1 MTGPDISNLLND
13 LLDEARL
20 SPILESL
27 SQSTPTSFSH
37 HRPTSHVS
45 PDKVSTIH
53 AVVTQRKSQL
63 AALDDHIDLL
73 NHALEK
79 LQDIQAK
86 LKEKRVIVQQSL
98 AFHEALASPASYL
111 LPSELLGEIFLRC
124 LPQTNYVTPSPDEC
138 PMVLTRVCRHWRAVA
153 LSTPRLWASLSISL
167 LRADTAS
174 GDEYKRWLEKA
185 RSVPLSIRVVHD
197 MDLSDRKKPISLQWL
212 RPFLRQCSDLW
223 WHGPPVQGLL
233 DNVQSLSRFQITF
246 HKANFLVSIP
256 SPTPQLRSA
265 VLQSLTDDLHSLR
278 SIDLP
283 WHQLLDLK
291 IQFALVSSATF
302 LQVIGLC
309 TQVQRVS
316 VSSICAD
323 TSLQTDLQTSSLL
336 GTVNHSI
343 HRLEVNVI
351 RAGLGSL
358 FEALTLPALEELVI
372 RFCSPDG
379 YPWPHKQFSA
389 FVTRS
394 KCSLKWLTIH
404 RNKGAGSHLTE
415 YLKMLPGLKIVM

>member
-1 MTGPDISNLLND
+1 MASLDLND
-13 LLDEARL
+13 LLDEPL
-20 SPILESL
+20 MSPILEPL
-27 SQSTPTSFSH
+27 SEFTPTSFSY
-37 HRPTSHVS
+37 HRPTSHVPS
-45 PDKVSTIH
+45 DKVPTIH

-63 AALDDHIDLL
+63 AALDDHIGLL

-79 LQDIQAK
+79 LQGIQAR
-86 LKEKRVIVQQSL
+86 LKEKRAIVQESL
-98 AFHEALASPASYL
+98 AFHEALASPARCW

-167 LRADTAS
+167 LRADTTS
-174 GDEYKRWLEKA
+174 GDEYKRWLENA

-197 MDLSDRKKPISLQWL
+197 MDLSDGKEPLSLQWL
-212 RPFLRQCSDLW
+212 RPFLSRCSDLW

-233 DNVQSLSRFQITF
+233 DNSVQSLSRFQVTF
-246 HKANFLVSIP
+246 HKANFLISIP

-265 VLQSLTDDLHSLR
+265 VLQSLTYDLHSLR

-283 WHQLLDLK
+283 WHQLLELK

-323 TSLQTDLQTSSLL
+323 ALSQTDLQPFTLI
-336 GTVNHSI
+336 GTVNYSI
-343 HRLEVNVI
+343 HRLEVNVM

-372 RFCSPDG
+372 RFCSPDR

-389 FVTRS
+389 FATRS
-394 KCSLKWLTIH
+394 KCPLKWLTIH
-404 RNKGAGSHLTE
+404 RNKSAESHLTE
-415 YLKMLPGLKIVM
+415 YLKMLPGLKMVV

>member
-1 MTGPDISNLLND
+1 MISPDLLND
-13 LLDEARL
+13 LLD
-20 SPILESL
+20 SPILEPL
-27 SQSTPTSFSH
+27 SELTPISFSY
-37 HRPTSHVS
+37 RPSSHVPS
-45 PDKVSTIH
+45 DKAPTIH

-73 NHALEK
+73 TRALEK
-79 LQDIQAK
+79 LQGIQAR
-86 LKEKRVIVQQSL
+86 LKEKRAIVQESFEFYQ
-98 AFHEALASPASYL
+98 ALASPACCL

-124 LPQTNYVTPSPDEC
+124 LPQTNYVAPSSDEC
-138 PMVLTRVCRHWRAVA
+138 PMVLTRVCRHWRAVS

-167 LRADTAS
+167 LRADTTG

-185 RSVPLSIRVVHD
+185 SSVPLSIRVVHD
-197 MDLSDRKKPISLQWL
+197 MDLSDRKEPLSIQWL
-212 RPFLRQCSDLW
+212 RPFLGRCSDLW
-223 WHGPPVQGLL
+223 WHGPPIQGLL
-233 DNVQSLSRFQITF
+233 DNSVQSLSRFQVTF
-246 HKANFLVSIP
+246 QKANFLVSIP
-256 SPTPQLRSA
+256 SPMPRLRSA
-265 VLQSLTDDLHSLR
+265 VLQSLTYDLHSLR

-283 WHQLLDLK
+283 WHQLLELK

-302 LQVIGLC
+302 LQIIGLC

-323 TSLQTDLQTSSLL
+323 ALLQAGLQPSPLI

-343 HRLEVNVI
+343 HKLEVNVI

-372 RFCSPDG
+372 RFCSPDR
-379 YPWPHKQFSA
+379 YPWPHGQFSA

-394 KCSLKWLTIH
+394 RCPLKWLTIH
-404 RNKGAGSHLTE
+404 RNKGAESHLTE

>member
-1 MTGPDISNLLND
+1 MTGPELLND
-13 LLDEARL
+13 LLDEAETL
-20 SPILESL
+20 SPILEPL
-27 SQSTPTSFSH
+27 SELTPTSFSYH
-37 HRPTSHVS
+37 CPTSYVPS
-45 PDKVSTIH
+45 DKVPTIR

-79 LQDIQAK
+79 LQGIQAR
-86 LKEKRVIVQQSL
+86 LKEKRAIVQESL
-98 AFHEALASPASYL
+98 AFHEALASPACYL
-111 LPSELLGEIFLRC
+111 LPPELLGEIFLRC
-124 LPQTNYVTPSPDEC
+124 LPHTNYITPTLDEC
-138 PMVLTRVCRHWRAVA
+138 PIVLTRVCRHWRAVA

-167 LRADTAS
+167 LRADTTS
-174 GDEYKRWLEKA
+174 GDEYRRWLEKA

-197 MDLSDRKKPISLQWL
+197 MDLSDGKEPLSIQWL
-212 RPFLRQCSDLW
+212 RPFLGQCSDLW
-223 WHGPPVQGLL
+223 WHGPPIQGLL
-233 DNVQSLSRFQITF
+233 DNSVQSLSRFQVTF
-246 HKANFLVSIP
+246 HKANFLFSIP

-265 VLQSLTDDLHSLR
+265 VLQSLTHDLHSLR

-323 TSLQTDLQTSSLL
+323 TSSQTGLQSFPLI

-372 RFCSPDG
+372 RFCAPDR

-389 FVTRS
+389 FITRS
-394 KCSLKWLTIH
+394 KCPLKWLTIH
-404 RNKGAGSHLTE
+404 RNRGAESHLTE
-415 YLKMLPGLKIVM
+415 YLKLLPGLKMVV

>member
-1 MTGPDISNLLND
+1 MISPDLLND
-13 LLDEARL
+13 LLD
-20 SPILESL
+20 SPILEPL
-27 SQSTPTSFSH
+27 SELTPTSFSY
-37 HRPTSHVS
+37 RPTSHVPS
-45 PDKVSTIH
+45 DEVPTIH

-73 NHALEK
+73 NRALEK
-79 LQDIQAK
+79 LQRIQAR
-86 LKEKRVIVQQSL
+86 LKEKRAIVQESL
-98 AFHEALASPASYL
+98 ELHQALASPACCL

-124 LPQTNYVTPSPDEC
+124 LPQTNYVAPSSDEC

-167 LRADTAS
+167 LRADTTG

-185 RSVPLSIRVVHD
+185 SSVPLSIRVVHD
-197 MDLSDRKKPISLQWL
+197 MDLSDRKEPLSIQWL
-212 RPFLRQCSDLW
+212 RPFLGRCSDLW

-233 DNVQSLSRFQITF
+233 DNSVQSLSRFQVTF
-246 HKANFLVSIP
+246 QKINFLVSIP
-256 SPTPQLRSA
+256 SPMPRLRSA
-265 VLQSLTDDLHSLR
+265 VLQSLTYELHSLH

-283 WHQLLDLK
+283 WHQLLELK

-309 TQVQRVS
+309 TQVQWVS
-316 VSSICAD
+316 VSSVCTDALPQMG
-323 TSLQTDLQTSSLL
+323 LQPFPLI

-343 HRLEVNVI
+343 HQLEFNVI

-358 FEALTLPALEELVI
+358 FEVLTLPALEELVI
-372 RFCSPDG
+372 RFCSPDR
-379 YPWPHKQFSA
+379 YPWPHRQFSA

-394 KCSLKWLTIH
+394 RCPLKWLTIH
-404 RNKGAGSHLTE
+404 RNKGAESHLTE

>member
-1 MTGPDISNLLND
+1 MASPNFLND
-13 LLDEARL
+13 LLVEAL
-20 SPILESL
+20 SPILEPL
-27 SQSTPTSFSH
+27 SELTPTSFSYH
-37 HRPTSHVS
+37 HPTSHVPS
-45 PDKVSTIH
+45 DKVPTIH
-53 AVVTQRKSQL
+53 SVVTQRKSQL
-63 AALDDHIDLL
+63 AALDDHISLL
-73 NHALEK
+73 NHALDK
-79 LQDIQAK
+79 LQNIQAR
-86 LKEKRVIVQQSL
+86 LKEKRAIVQESL
-98 AFHEALASPASYL
+98 TFHEALASPTRCS

-124 LPQTNYVTPSPDEC
+124 LPRTNYVTPSSDEC
-138 PMVLTRVCRHWRAVA
+138 PLVLTRVCRHWRAVA

-167 LRADTAS
+167 SRADTTS
-174 GDEYKRWLEKA
+174 GDEYKHWLEKA

-197 MDLSDRKKPISLQWL
+197 MDHSDGKEPLSIQWL
-212 RPFLRQCSDLW
+212 RPFLGRCSDLW

-233 DNVQSLSRFQITF
+233 DNSVQSLSRFQVTF

-256 SPTPQLRSA
+256 SPMPQLRSA
-265 VLQSLTDDLHSLR
+265 VLQSHTYDLRSLR

-291 IQFALVSSATF
+291 IQFALVNSATF

-316 VSSICAD
+316 VSSICVDA
-323 TSLQTDLQTSSLL
+323 SPQTDLQPFPLI

-343 HRLEVNVI
+343 RRLEVNVI
-351 RAGLGSL
+351 RVGLGNL

-379 YPWPHKQFSA
+379 HPWPHKQFSA

-394 KCSLKWLTIH
+394 KCPLKLLTIH
-404 RNKGAGSHLTE
+404 RNKGANSHVTE
-415 YLKMLPGLKIVM
+415 YLKMLPGLKMVV